1 MAYTCDRCETS
12 ATGRRVVFTTEAT
25 DDRGVDVTVAK
36 RWVTCPACADDVF
49 GRIGMPSPWS
59 SDDDRTVA
67 FPDDDDLV
75 AAHAG
80 GFSGS
85 LAR

>member
-1 MAYTCDRCETS
+1 MTYTCDRCETS
-12 ATGRRVVFTTEAT
+12 RTGERVVFTTEAT
-25 DDRGVDVTVAK
+25 DERGVDVTVAK
-36 RWVTCPACADDVF
+36 RWVTCPSCAEDVF
-49 GRIGMPSPWS
+49 ARIGMPSPFS
-59 SDDDRTVA
+59 IDDGRIVA

-80 GFSGS
+80 GFAGS

>member
-1 MAYTCDRCETS
+1 VPYTCDRCETET
-12 ATGRRVVFTTEAT
+12 TGRRVVFASEAT
-25 DDRGVDVTVAK
+25 DERGVDVTVAK

-49 GRIGMPSPWS
+49 SRIGMPSPWS
-59 SDDDRTVA
+59 SGDGRTVA
-67 FPDDDDLV
+67 NPEDDDLV

-80 GFSGS
+80 GFNGS